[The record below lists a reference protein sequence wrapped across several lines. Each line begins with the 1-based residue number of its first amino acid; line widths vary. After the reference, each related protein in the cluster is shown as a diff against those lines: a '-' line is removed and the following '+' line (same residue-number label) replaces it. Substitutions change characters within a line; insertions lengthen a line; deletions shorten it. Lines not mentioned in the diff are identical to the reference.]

1 VKQPL
6 DTGSKA
12 QRARLRWLIREYGLG
27 LVSSAVGVSPATLA
41 RYLVGEQLAPKSM
54 SAIDTAF
61 RQLGSSVGLEP
72 EPSELGDQVNAR
84 RSESSSSERDVE
96 EVRS

>member
-1 VKQPL
+1 
-6 DTGSKA
+6 
-12 QRARLRWLIREYGLG
+12 
-27 LVSSAVGVSPATLA
+27 
-41 RYLVGEQLAPKSM
+41 M